1 MAKEKWG
8 TYKYPARF
16 GSMYEFRRKSKKG
29 HPEEVEVSNI
39 YTMIFFLIFAGIL
52 TVGVIN
58 FING

>member
-39 YTMIFFLIFAGIL
+39 YTAIFFLAFAVFVTI
-52 TVGVIN
+52 GVIN